1 MLVKRWG
8 VWLVMGVD
16 AVVGSS
22 GSGGEKGVLMGQL

>member
-1 MLVKRWG
+1 MLVKMWR